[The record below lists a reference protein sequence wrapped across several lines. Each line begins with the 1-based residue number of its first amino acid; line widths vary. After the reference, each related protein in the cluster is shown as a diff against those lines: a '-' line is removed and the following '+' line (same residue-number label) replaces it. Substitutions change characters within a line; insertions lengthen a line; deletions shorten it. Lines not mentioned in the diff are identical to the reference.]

1 MSPNDIFQLL
11 STERFGAY
19 AMSADRVILF
29 WSSGAQ
35 RILGHRR
42 EDVLGRRCYEALSG
56 LALGGFSPELQDG
69 CPSICDLRVGLTPT
83 PIRLRMLCASGQR
96 KLVAL
101 TTLVVAGVLEDGP
114 LLAHLFHDYTDG
126 EESAVVPG
134 AVQDTP
140 RENAG
145 PTQTVG
151 LGVAASPENARALTQ
166 RELEVL
172 RLVSLGWKV
181 PRIVDELGISYHTVL
196 NHIRHCRRKLGA
208 ATKLDAVLT
217 AIRRG
222 ILPVG

>member
-1 MSPNDIFQLL
+1 
-11 STERFGAY
+11 
-19 AMSADRVILF
+19 MSADQVILF
-29 WSSGAQ
+29 WNSGAQ
-35 RILGHRR
+35 RILGHRSK
-42 EDVLGRRCYEALSG
+42 DVLGRRCYEVLSG
-56 LALGGFSPELQDG
+56 LAPGGFTPGCQGG
-69 CPSICDLRVGLTPT
+69 CPSICDLRIGLATT
-83 PIRLRMLCASGQR
+83 PIKLQMLCASGQR

-101 TTLVVAGVLEDGP
+101 TTLVVSGVLEDGP
-114 LLAHLFHDYTDG
+114 LLAHLFHDYTDE

-134 AVQDTP
+134 AAQDTP
-140 RENAG
+140 REIGA
-145 PTQTVG
+145 PTLTVG
-151 LGVAASPENARALTQ
+151 PEMEASPENARALTQ

-208 ATKLDAVLT
+208 ATKLDAVLM